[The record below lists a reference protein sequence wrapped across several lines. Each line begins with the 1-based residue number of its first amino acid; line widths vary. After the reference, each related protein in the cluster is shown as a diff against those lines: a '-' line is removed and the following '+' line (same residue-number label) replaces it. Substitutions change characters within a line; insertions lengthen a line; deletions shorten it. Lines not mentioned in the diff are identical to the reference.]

1 MSPELETLDQLAGG
15 DMSLAVI
22 RRLYPDVDRFVM
34 GVSGLLAAGDVK
46 LLSETG
52 EVVPRWRWRELLGK
66 APEGVVLALTAQ
78 GVARV
83 S

>member
-34 GVSGLLAAGDVK
+34 AFLVCSRQA
-46 LLSETG
+46 T
-52 EVVPRWRWRELLGK
+52 
-66 APEGVVLALTAQ
+66 
-78 GVARV
+78 
-83 S
+83 